1 MSTPTGDG
9 AHAASDRTPAGDAN
23 FTDRHNSDQN
33 SASQNNAG
41 QNNGRGMSTNAGQ
54 SRQQT
59 GDDTPQVLHHNTSSD
74 TSHDTTRDA
83 MDRASVVNREKNAHG
98 GVKVGSAFFGWLT
111 ATGTAVLLTAL
122 LAATGTAIGV
132 ASSGGLNQALTGA
145 QDSAGQNAA
154 TIGVAGAIG
163 VLVVLLVAYFCGGYV
178 AGRMARFNGVK
189 QGIAVWVWAI
199 VIAVV
204 VAVAAAVAGSK
215 FDVLGQLNSFPRIP
229 VDAGSLTTGS
239 IIALVAA
246 VVVALLGA
254 ILGGLAGMRFHRRVD
269 RAGLGR

>member
-1 MSTPTGDG
+1 MSTPASDG
-9 AHAASDRTPAGDAN
+9 AHAASNEPTQSSNQSPNGSDPRPTSQGDSNRSRKDRARAAAQDTA
-23 FTDRHNSDQN
+23 H
-33 SASQNNAG
+33 
-41 QNNGRGMSTNAGQ
+41 
-54 SRQQT
+54 
-59 GDDTPQVLHHNTSSD
+59 DTPQVIRTD
-74 TSHDTTRDA
+74 RDS

-122 LAATGTAIGV
+122 LAATGTAIGL
-132 ASSGGLNQALTGA
+132 AGSSSLGQAVNGA
-145 QDSAGQNAA
+145 QDSAAANAG
-154 TIGVAGAIG
+154 TIGIAGAIG

-189 QGIAVWVWAI
+189 QGVAVWVWAV

-204 VAVAAAVAGSK
+204 VAILAAIAGSK
-215 FDVLGQLNSFPRIP
+215 YDVLGQLNSFPRIP
-229 VDAGSLTTGS
+229 IDSGSLTTG
-239 IIALVAA
+239 AVLTVVAAA
-246 VVVALLGA
+246 VVALVGA